1 MRKVSY
7 PFLPKSN
14 SFLIPGQFW
23 AIPLKNNKFA
33 CGRVIEVSKED
44 KRGFLA
50 GLMDW
55 VGDEPPTSE
64 SIAGKKTLMQ
74 GDAHIK
80 TIHET
85 GFEGMVLGYR
95 SLEEDDI
102 VPDMFK
108 SESVFSETCKLMKGY
123 EKIRPI
129 NKEEWEKYSTFSTW
143 GYLVIKN
150 LAEDFFCKT
159 Q

>member
-14 SFLIPGQFW
+14 SYLIPGQFW
-23 AIPLKNNKFA
+23 AIHLRANQFA
-33 CGRVIEVSKED
+33 CGRIIEVSKED

-55 VGDEPPTSE
+55 VGEFPPTAE
-64 SIAGKKTLMQ
+64 SIAGAKTLEQ
-74 GDAHIK
+74 GDVHIK

-85 GFEGMVLGYR
+85 GLDGMILGYR
-95 SLEEDDI
+95 PLEDDGI
-102 VPDMFK
+102 EPSLFK
-108 SESVFSETCKLMKGY
+108 SQGGFAENCMLMKGY
-123 EKIRPI
+123 KEIRPVT
-129 NKEEWEKYSTFSTW
+129 KEEWEKYPTFSTW

-150 LAEDFFCKT
+150 LAENYFM
-159 Q
+159 

>member
-14 SFLIPGQFW
+14 TYLIPGQFW
-23 AIPLKNNKFA
+23 AIPLRTNKFA

-55 VGDEPPTSE
+55 VGEYPPSAET
-64 SIAGKKTLMQ
+64 IAGTKTLKQ
-74 GDAHIK
+74 GDVHIK

-85 GFEGMVLGYR
+85 GVDGMILGYR
-95 SLEEDDI
+95 PLEEDGI
-102 VPDMFK
+102 EPDFFK
-108 SESVFSETCKLMKGY
+108 SQEGFANNCMLMKGY
-123 EKIRPI
+123 QQLSPVT
-129 NKEEWEKYSTFSTW
+129 KEEWQKYSTFSTW

-150 LAEDFFCKT
+150 LAEKYFL
-159 Q
+159 